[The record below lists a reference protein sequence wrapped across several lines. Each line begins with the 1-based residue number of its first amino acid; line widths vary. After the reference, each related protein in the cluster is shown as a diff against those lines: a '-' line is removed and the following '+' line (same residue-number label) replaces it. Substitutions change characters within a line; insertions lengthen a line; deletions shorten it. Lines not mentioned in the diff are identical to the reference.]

1 MTDRRLLLKKLAR
14 LREHVNLLRQRRPAA
29 LDEFRSRDRQDLA
42 ALAFV
47 VAMQEAIDIAAH
59 VCADDGLGLPGSYGE
74 SFLLLTAPGILGE
87 ELARQLARMV
97 HVRNRIVHGYLS
109 VDFETFWRDLPAGI
123 TGLDGFAAAIA
134 RRAGP
139 PSAEK
144 SAGS

>member
-74 SFLLLTAPGILGE
+74 SFQLLAAPGILGE

-139 PSAEK
+139 PPADK
-144 SAGS
+144 SMGT